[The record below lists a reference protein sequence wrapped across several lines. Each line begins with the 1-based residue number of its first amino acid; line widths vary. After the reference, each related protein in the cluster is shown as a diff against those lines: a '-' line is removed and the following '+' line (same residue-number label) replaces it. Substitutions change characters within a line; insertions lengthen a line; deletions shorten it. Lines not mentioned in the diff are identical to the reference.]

1 METIPQE
8 RKGFGWEILHAFV
21 ALFFPKTCYGCGA
34 PLETYEDMLCTPC
47 HVGLPLTGFA
57 FTEENLL
64 RTKCQAFLTVTH
76 AATLFFF
83 KKEGISASLIHEM
96 KYKNNPEIGTF
107 LGTWLGQQLLESRWH
122 TTIDAVVPVP
132 LHPHKQKQRG
142 YNQSTVIGKAIASV
156 LKKPLLENALVRIK
170 NTRPL
175 AHKDYEGRW
184 KEVKDA
190 FYGTAEIRSGATHF
204 LLVDDVMTSGATLQA
219 CGQCLLENAKNK
231 VSIATLAFRM

>member
-8 RKGFGWEILHAFV
+8 RKGFAWEVLHAFV
-21 ALFFPKTCYGCGA
+21 GLFFPKTCYGCGT
-34 PLETYEDMLCTPC
+34 PLETYEDLLCTTC

-57 FTEENLL
+57 FTEENPL
-64 RTKCQAFLTVTH
+64 RAKCQTFLPVTH
-76 AATLFFF
+76 AASLFFF
-83 KKEGISASLIHEM
+83 KKEGISASLIHEL

-107 LGTWLGQQLLESRWH
+107 LGTWLGQELLESGWH

-132 LHPHKQKQRG
+132 LHPQKQKQRG

-156 LKKPLLENALVRIK
+156 LEKPFLENALVRIK

-175 AHKDYEGRW
+175 AQKDHEGRW

-190 FYGTAEIRSGATHF
+190 FCGTVAIRSGSTHF
-204 LLVDDVMTSGATLQA
+204 LLIDDVITSGATLQA